1 MASTY
6 VNDLRLNEMATGD
19 ASGTWGT
26 TTNTNLEL
34 IGEALGY
41 GTEGIT
47 TNADTHTS
55 TIADGATD
63 PVRAM
68 YVKYTGTLDSACT
81 ITIAPNTINR
91 MQFIENG
98 TTGSQNIII
107 SQGTGANITIP
118 AGDTKAVYL
127 DGAGSGAAVVDAFAS
142 INAVDL
148 KVEDDLSLTSDSA
161 VVTFGADGDTTLTH
175 TDGTGLTLNST
186 NKICFNDAS
195 QFIQGSSATVLSL
208 GATDEI
214 DLTATAIDIN
224 GTLDVSGQA
233 TFSDG
238 SAGAPSIS
246 NTGDANAGLY
256 FSAADTLA
264 FSAGGTGQFTMADG
278 AISPVTDN
286 DIDLGT
292 ASLKYK
298 NFYAALVDGENFKVN
313 GGQGSDGQ
321 VLTSTGSGVAWE
333 AVSAG
338 PTFKTFGTSSIM
350 VGDDATGTI
359 DAANYNTG
367 LGVDIFAALTSGDG
381 NTVLGFSAANDLT
394 TGSENVAIG
403 GYTLDAQTTASYNT
417 AVGYNAGSANTS
429 GSQNVFV
436 GRYAGVANTTG
447 ANNVV
452 VGSGAFSTA
461 TTGDDNTAIGKGA
474 LNANTTASSNTAVG
488 KDALLANTTGTLNTA
503 VGHSA
508 LAANTTANSN
518 TAIGDIALTANT
530 TGASNVAVGRN
541 AFGANTTGNNNTAV
555 GHGAGESNTTG
566 AANAAFGYQAL
577 DANTTANGN
586 TAIGYT
592 SMSANT
598 TGADNVGVGAAAL
611 LSSTTGDYNV
621 AVGTAALDANTT
633 ADNNVAIGH
642 NALGA
647 STTAADNVAVG
658 KDALAATNNT
668 RNLGIGYR
676 ALTAQSGSSD
686 NIAIGHDALV
696 RQTTGANGNIAIGNY
711 AGRAVVSSA
720 STSQLVAIG
729 HDVASNSSG
738 ALAGYQNVFVGYNIA
753 SASGLAGAF
762 RNTALGAAALTDLTV
777 GDNNTAIGN
786 LAGNSITTAT
796 NNLCL
801 GYQSG
806 ESGSPSG
813 ALTTGSNTVVLGND
827 SIGALYCTQSSIST
841 SDERDK
847 TDIEN
852 FDVGLSFINQMQPV
866 TYKWDKRSWYLPKD
880 EDGNVTDEDITKVTP
895 DGSKKDDQTQVG
907 FLAQDVEPLEKE
919 IGFANNSKDM
929 LFVNLTEDET
939 RYGMQYERLVTVLVN
954 AVKELSAKVEALENK
969 E

>member
-19 ASGTWGT
+19 ESGNWGVV
-26 TTNTNLEL
+26 TNTNLEL

-47 TNADTHTS
+47 TNADTHTT

-63 PVRAM
+63 PGRAM
-68 YVKYTGTLDSACT
+68 FIKYTGTLDSACT
-81 ITIAPNTINR
+81 ITIAPNTVNR
-91 MQFIENG
+91 MHFIENG

-142 INAVDL
+142 LNVVDL
-148 KVEDDLSLTSDSA
+148 KVQDDLTLTDDLTLSSDSA

-367 LGVDIFAALTSGDG
+367 LGVDVFAALTSGDG

-417 AVGYNAGSANTS
+417 AVGYNAGSANTT
-429 GSQNVFV
+429 GSQNTFI
-436 GRYAGVANTTG
+436 GRYAGTANTTG
-447 ANNVV
+447 ADCVV
-452 VGSGAFSTA
+452 VGSGAFSTN
-461 TTGDDNTAIGKGA
+461 TTGTSNTAIGKGA
-474 LNANTTASSNTAVG
+474 LNANTTGDYNTALG
-488 KDALLANTTGTLNTA
+488 RDALL
-503 VGHSA
+503 S
-508 LAANTTANSN
+508 NTTASNN
-518 TAIGDIALTANT
+518 TAIGT
-530 TGASNVAVGRN
+530 S
-541 AFGANTTGNNNTAV
+541 
-555 GHGAGESNTTG
+555 S
-566 AANAAFGYQAL
+566 L
-577 DANTTANGN
+577 DANTTGDHNVGIGAGTLGALTGTYHNNVAIGRDALTATTVNSENVAIGAYSMDATDSTSSTQCTAVGTSTMSAALAGYGN
-586 TAIGYT
+586 TAIGHSAINAGT
-592 SMSANT
+592 STFEST
-598 TGADNVGVGAAAL
+598 GVGRDAL
-611 LSSTTGDYNV
+611 KVLTTGDYNT
-621 AVGTAALDANTT
+621 GIGSKALIANTT
-633 ADNNVAIGH
+633 GYGQT
-642 NALGA
+642 ALGYNA
-647 STTAADNVAVG
+647 GLTATTGAGNTFIG
-658 KDALAATNNT
+658 NDAGGGTNGVT
-668 RNLGIGYR
+668 TGIGNTFVGY
-676 ALTAQSGSSD
+676 
-686 NIAIGHDALV
+686 
-696 RQTTGANGNIAIGNY
+696 QTESAGANGN
-711 AGRAVVSSA
+711 
-720 STSQLVAIG
+720 
-729 HDVASNSSG
+729 
-738 ALAGYQNVFVGYNIA
+738 YQI
-753 SASGLAGAF
+753 
-762 RNTALGAAALTDLTV
+762 
-777 GDNNTAIGN
+777 
-786 LAGNSITTAT
+786 
-796 NNLCL
+796 
-801 GYQSG
+801 
-806 ESGSPSG
+806 
-813 ALTTGSNTVVLGND
+813 VLGFDTLSVSEATTFTFGRGTGNNRV
-827 SIGALYCTQSSIST
+827 SN
-841 SDERDK
+841 
-847 TDIEN
+847 N
-852 FDVGLSFINQMQPV
+852 FDSNASFARVSDQRYKDEIQDNTDCGLDFINALRPI
-866 TYKWDKRSWYLPKD
+866 TYKWRAKSNIDSSLPDYDAEATERQHDTKLYGLIAQEVKEALDDKGITDFGGWYEEEKSGIQGISQ
-880 EDGNVTDEDITKVTP
+880 EMFVH
-895 DGSKKDDQTQVG
+895 
-907 FLAQDVEPLEKE
+907 PLIK
-919 IGFANNSKDM
+919 
-929 LFVNLTEDET
+929 
-939 RYGMQYERLVTVLVN
+939 
-954 AVKELSAKVEALENK
+954 AVQELSAKVEELEKKLN
-969 E
+969 

>member
-367 LGVDIFAALTSGDG
+367 LGVDIFAALTTGDG
-381 NTVLGFSAANDLT
+381 NIAIGFTALDANT
-394 TGSENVAIG
+394 TGNHNTAIG
-403 GYTLDAQTTASYNT
+403 VATTTGRANVFIGSQTGDANTTGHYNTGVGLGALGGNTTADSNT
-417 AVGYNAGSANTS
+417 AVGYLAL
-429 GSQNVFV
+429 
-436 GRYAGVANTTG
+436 TT
-447 ANNVV
+447 N
-452 VGSGAFSTA
+452 S
-461 TTGDDNTAIGKGA
+461 
-474 LNANTTASSNTAVG
+474 
-488 KDALLANTTGTLNTA
+488 TGTLNTA
-503 VGHSA
+503 VGVSA

-518 TAIGDIALTANT
+518 TAIGDIALTSNT
-530 TGASNVAVGRN
+530 TGATNVAVGRN
-541 AFGANTTGNNNTAV
+541 ALGANTTASNSTAV
-555 GHGAGESNTTG
+555 GHGALES
-566 AANAAFGYQAL
+566 Q
-577 DANTTANGN
+577 
-586 TAIGYT
+586 
-592 SMSANT
+592 T
-598 TGADNVGVGAAAL
+598 TGADNTAVGYAAL
-611 LSSTTGDYNV
+611 
-621 AVGTAALDANTT
+621 
-633 ADNNVAIGH
+633 
-642 NALGA
+642 A
-647 STTAADNVAVG
+647 STNH
-658 KDALAATNNT
+658 T
-668 RNLGIGYR
+668 RNMGIGYR

-686 NIAIGHDALV
+686 NIAIGYDALV

-711 AGRAVVSSA
+711 TGRAVVDSA

-729 HDVASNSSG
+729 HSVASNASG
-738 ALAGYQNVFVGYNIA
+738 ALAGYQNVFIGYNIA
-753 SASGLAGAF
+753 STSALAGAF
-762 RNTALGAAALTDLTV
+762 QNTALGGSAMTALST
-777 GDNNTAIGN
+777 GDQNTCIGN
-786 LAGNSITTAT
+786 RAGDAI
-796 NNLCL
+796 
-801 GYQSG
+801 
-806 ESGSPSG
+806 
-813 ALTTGSNTVVLGND
+813 TTGSNNVLIGYDSGSDALTTVSTGSNNIVLGNN
-827 SIGALYCTQSSIST
+827 ST
-841 SDERDK
+841 AVAEVKVDWTVGSDERDK

-852 FDVGLSFINQMQPV
+852 LPNNAGLNFVNQLRPV
-866 TYKWDKRSWYLPKD
+866 TYVWDNRSNYYKP
-880 EDGNVTDEDITKVTP
+880 TDEKYGERDH
-895 DGSKKDDQTQVG
+895 SKKSTTKQVG
-907 FLAQDVEPLEKE
+907 FIAQEVKAIEES
-919 IGFANNSKDM
+919 IGW
-929 LFVNLTEDET
+929 TEDHI
-939 RYGMQYERLVTVLVN
+939 VN
-954 AVKELSAKVEALENK
+954 TSNEQSYKLTYSQVIPMLTKAVQELSAKVEELEKKLN
-969 E
+969 